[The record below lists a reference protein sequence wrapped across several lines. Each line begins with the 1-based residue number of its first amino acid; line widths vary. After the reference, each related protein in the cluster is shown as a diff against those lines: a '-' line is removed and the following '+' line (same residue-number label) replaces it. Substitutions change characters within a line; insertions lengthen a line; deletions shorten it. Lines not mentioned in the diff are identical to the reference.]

1 MDLIWWLKESKW
13 EARGMPVFGFMLS
26 VRQFVIFG
34 FFLIV
39 GVLASIPFTD
49 IIFKLGAFGFLVL
62 VGILMASIRV
72 RMVPPELQLLYMFRN
87 NNEGKAP
94 AVRKGKPEVL
104 REEAPQEMF
113 ADSDVPI
120 SFSGSAQVGVTTKVV
135 LIVDGIESASVNVSP
150 ASPRYRLLFSP
161 GGYGVGTHELAI
173 KVGSDEV
180 ERVKVTIKPR
190 LGIGLLEGAN
200 K

>member
-1 MDLIWWLKESKW
+1 MDMIWWLKESKW
-13 EARGMPVFGFMLS
+13 EARGIPLFGFMFS

-34 FFLIV
+34 LFLII
-39 GVLASIPFTD
+39 GVLASVPSPS
-49 IIFKLGAFGFLVL
+49 IIFKLGVFGFLTL

-87 NNEGKAP
+87 NNEAP

-104 REEAPQEMF
+104 KGEAPQELS
-113 ADSDVPI
+113 ADSGVPI
-120 SFSGSAQVGVTTKVV
+120 SFSGSAQVGVTTRVALV
-135 LIVDGIESASVNVSP
+135 VDGVESALVNVSP
-150 ASPRYRLLFSP
+150 ANPRYRLLFSP

-180 ERVKVTIKPR
+180 ERVKVTVKPR
-190 LGIGLLEGAN
+190 LGITLLEGA
-200 K
+200 KK

>member
-72 RMVPPELQLLYMFRN
+72 RMVPPELQLLYLFR
-87 NNEGKAP
+87 GGAP
-94 AVRKGKPEVL
+94 PAKKGTAKPEIL
-104 REEAPQEMF
+104 REEKPQEMF

-120 SFSGSAQVGVTTKVV
+120 SFSGSAQVGETTKVT
-135 LIVDGIESASVNVSP
+135 LLVDGVESGSVNISP
-150 ASPRYRLLFSP
+150 ANPRYRLLFNP
-161 GGYGVGTHELAI
+161 GGYEVGTHELAI

-180 ERVKVTIKPR
+180 ERVKVTVKPR
-190 LGIGLLEGAN
+190 IGVGLLEGA
-200 K
+200 KK

>member
-13 EARGMPVFGFMLS
+13 EARGMPLFGFMLS

-39 GVLASIPFTD
+39 GVLASIPFPG
-49 IIFKLGAFGFLVL
+49 IIFKLGVFGFLAL

-72 RMVPPELQLLYMFRN
+72 RMVPPELQLLYLF
-87 NNEGKAP
+87 
-94 AVRKGKPEVL
+94 KGEKTANKKKDMAKLEIL

-135 LIVDGIESASVNVSP
+135 LVVDGIESASVNISP
-150 ASPRYRLLFSP
+150 ANPRYRLLFSP
-161 GGYGVGTHELAI
+161 GSYEVGMHELVV
-173 KVGSDEV
+173 KVGSEEV
-180 ERVKVTIKPR
+180 ERVKITIRPR
-190 LGIGLLEGAN
+190 LGVGLLEGA
-200 K
+200 KK

>member
-1 MDLIWWLKESKW
+1 MDMIWWLKESKW
-13 EARGMPVFGFMLS
+13 EARGIPLFGFMFS

-39 GVLASIPFTD
+39 GVLASIPFPGM
-49 IIFKLGAFGFLVL
+49 IFKLGVFGFLTL

-87 NNEGKAP
+87 NNKGKAP
-94 AVRKGKPEVL
+94 ATSNKGKPEVL
-104 REEAPQEMF
+104 KEEAPQEMF
-113 ADSDVPI
+113 ADSGVPI
-120 SFSGSAQVGVTTKVV
+120 SFSGSAQVGATTKVV
-135 LIVDGIESASVNVSP
+135 LVVDGIESASVNVSP
-150 ASPRYRLLFSP
+150 ANPRYRLLFSP
-161 GGYGVGTHELAI
+161 GGYEVGTHELAI

-180 ERVKVTIKPR
+180 ERVKVTVKPC
-190 LGIGLLEGAN
+190 LSVSLLEGA